1 MTASSTGCRV
11 CGSPSVTVAGRVEY
25 LEGFPHIIQDCAA
38 CGCRFTTHD
47 PAVHDRL
54 HARPAIA
61 YYDDYRVLAERCRGW
76 FRTADA
82 ASLRAELSRSTKY
95 RFIIEHVSRQPQSAQ
110 LLEIG
115 CARGH
120 LTSYFV
126 LMGRPILGI
135 DVSTEAV
142 ASARAAFGDHF
153 AEDLESAR
161 PPYDVIYHVGL
172 IGCVADP
179 IALTRRLL
187 TMLKPGG
194 MLLFN
199 APNRNALRSKGQLWL
214 DSAPPPDLVT
224 LFPPGFWQSRFG
236 DAAIVAEQIEMLD
249 ADASMAAVAR
259 RLAGIRWMP
268 PSPAPFDA
276 GAHAWPQPTG
286 GVRVTLARAI
296 GKIAR
301 TLRLGTLAAPRPTE
315 FGLLVSMSPRIA

>member
-1 MTASSTGCRV
+1 MTESSTGCRV
-11 CGSPSVTVAGRVEY
+11 CGSPSVTTAGWVEY
-25 LEGFPHIIQDCAA
+25 LEDFPRIIQDCAA

-61 YYDDYRVLAERCRGW
+61 YYDDYRVLAERSRVW
-76 FRTADA
+76 FGAADA

-95 RFIIEHVSRQPQSAQ
+95 RFIIDYVSRQPQSAQ

-135 DVSTEAV
+135 DISTEAI

-153 AEDLESAR
+153 AEGLESAR

-187 TMLKPGG
+187 AMLKPGG

-199 APNRNALRSKGQLWL
+199 APNRDALRSKGQLWL

-236 DAAIVAEQIEMLD
+236 DAASVTEQIEMLD

-259 RLAGIRWMP
+259 RLAGVGWRR

-276 GAHAWPQPTG
+276 GAHLWQQPSSG
-286 GVRVTLARAI
+286 PRVIVARAI
-296 GKIAR
+296 AKLAR
-301 TLRLGTLAAPRPTE
+301 TLRLSGLAAAQPAE
-315 FGLLVSMSPRIA
+315 FGLLVSMSSRSA

>member
-1 MTASSTGCRV
+1 MTASSTACRV
-11 CGSPSVTVAGRVEY
+11 CGSPSVTVAGQVEY

-47 PAVHDRL
+47 PAAHDRL

-61 YYDDYRVLAERCRGW
+61 YYDDYRILAERSRGW
-76 FRTADA
+76 FQASDA
-82 ASLRAELSRSTKY
+82 QSLRAELSRSTKY

-135 DVSTEAV
+135 DVSTEAIT
-142 ASARAAFGDHF
+142 SARAAFGDHF
-153 AEDLESAR
+153 AEGLASAT

-179 IALTRRLL
+179 IALTRQLL
-187 TMLKPGG
+187 EMLKPGG
-194 MLLFN
+194 RLLFN
-199 APNRNALRSKGQLWL
+199 APNRDALRQPGQLWL

-224 LFPPGFWQSRFG
+224 LFPPGFWLSRFG
-236 DAAIVAEQIEMLD
+236 DAAIVTEQVEMLD
-249 ADASMAAVAR
+249 ADASMADAAR
-259 RLAGIRWMP
+259 RLAGLRWMP
-268 PSPAPFDA
+268 PSPAPFDS
-276 GAHAWPQPTG
+276 GAHAWPQPSS

-296 GKIAR
+296 AKLAR
-301 TLRLGTLAAPRPTE
+301 TLRLSTLAAPRPAE
-315 FGLLVSMSPRIA
+315 FGLLVSLSPKSV